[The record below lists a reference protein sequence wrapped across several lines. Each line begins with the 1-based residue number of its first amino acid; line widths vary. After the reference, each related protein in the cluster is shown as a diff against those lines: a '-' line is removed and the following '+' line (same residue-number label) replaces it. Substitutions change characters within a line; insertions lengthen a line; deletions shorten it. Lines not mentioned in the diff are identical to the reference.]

1 MLFILS
7 IFFLVLKI
15 LSFILFLLS
24 SNGPAFKIVLIMILI
39 EILYLL
45 TTIGLAKFL
54 KLSELRKDRHNYIS
68 RYQIASIS
76 DHIWNIG
83 YIIYYICI
91 FIGLILWLRFNN
103 SNHTLN
109 LRDQEIKIKEFLNSN
124 SILNIILS
132 IIIIILLLITYLI
145 IIRKFQ
151 IKFGYEIIRLHLY
164 LNYFPKYF
172 DIFFSP
178 GILELSKYTL
188 HNLQSIIFRECIDK
202 LIITRINKYYKTD
215 LRILAYTWEFLLNLH
230 YIILFTLIIKDL
242 FFNEFIL
249 KNYFSFLP
257 YFFIYAIWIRFSKAV
272 RNRSYMMDYNLSQM
286 LYGKVIIQD
295 GEIFVDGIFI
305 CTLESLSEYIK
316 YLNNGLFNLELQQMD
331 NESKGFIMKFKDKI
345 INKILKIIIIK
356 KLLNYNYRT
365 KLIKIHRINIKIVK
379 IVMILIVICL
389 LVM

>member
-7 IFFLVLKI
+7 IFFLALKI

-24 SNGPAFKIVLIMILI
+24 YNGPAFKIVLIIILI

-45 TTIGLAKFL
+45 STFGLTKFL
-54 KLSELRKDRHNYIS
+54 KLSELRKDRYNYIS
-68 RYQIASIS
+68 RYQIGTTK
-76 DHIWNIG
+76 DQIWNIG
-83 YIIYYICI
+83 YIIYYISI

-109 LRDQEIKIKEFLNSN
+109 LKDQGTKIKEFINSN

-145 IIRKFQ
+145 IMRKFQ
-151 IKFGYEIIRLHLY
+151 VKFGYEIIRLHLY
-164 LNYFPKYF
+164 LNYFPRYF

-202 LIITRINKYYKTD
+202 LIITPINKYYKTD
-215 LRILAYTWEFLLNLH
+215 LRILAYTWEFLLHLH
-230 YIILFTLIIKDL
+230 YIILFALIIKDL
-242 FFNEFIL
+242 IFNEFIL

-272 RNRSYMMDYNLSQM
+272 RNRSYMMDHNLSQM

-305 CTLESLSEYIK
+305 STLESLSDYIK

-331 NESKGFIMKFKDKI
+331 NETKGFIIKFIDKI
-345 INKILKIIIIK
+345 VNKVLKIGIIQ
-356 KLLNYNYRT
+356 KLLKYNYRA
-365 KLIKIHRINIKIVK
+365 KLIKIHRINLKIVK
-379 IVMILIVICL
+379 LGIILIVIWL
-389 LVM
+389 IVL